1 MQIIVNI
8 TKVKAILW
16 TIIRWTIVY
25 SMINPQHGKRSRNS
39 GAQCQAWHLSQEE
52 LAAQANI
59 DRTYIS
65 GIERETRNPTIT
77 IVAKIA
83 EVLGTTAG
91 ALLTN
96 QSKTTEF

>member
-1 MQIIVNI
+1 MANVRG
-8 TKVKAILW
+8 ILA
-16 TIIRWTIVY
+16 
-25 SMINPQHGKRSRNS
+25 RNVML
-39 GAQCQAWHLSQEE
+39 GRGRRHLSQEE
-52 LAAQANI
+52 FAAQANI

-83 EVLGTTAG
+83 EVLGTTAA

-96 QSKTTEF
+96 QSKTTER

>member
-1 MQIIVNI
+1 MENVRG
-8 TKVKAILW
+8 ILA
-16 TIIRWTIVY
+16 
-25 SMINPQHGKRSRNS
+25 RNVRL
-39 GAQCQAWHLSQEE
+39 GRQQLHLSQEE

-83 EVLGTTAG
+83 EVLGTTAA

-96 QSKTTEF
+96 QSKTTER